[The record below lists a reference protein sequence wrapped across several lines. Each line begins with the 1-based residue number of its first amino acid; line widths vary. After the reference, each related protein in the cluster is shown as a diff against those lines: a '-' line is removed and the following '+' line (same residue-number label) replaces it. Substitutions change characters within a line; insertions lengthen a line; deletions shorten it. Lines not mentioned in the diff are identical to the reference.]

1 MDKDARVALA
11 HSLREGLTLEDRR
24 GVPILYRFL
33 QPTDDVVAITDLLH
47 RAYTPL
53 AAAGLHYVA
62 SHQPPDVTRRR
73 MAKGDTV
80 VAVAALRI
88 VGVITLAATS
98 ATGGSPFYDRRD
110 VAHFGQ
116 FAVEPAC
123 QGTGVG
129 GALLVMIEELARE
142 RGVRELGL
150 DTSEHASDLIQFYT
164 ARGYR
169 FVEFA
174 RWPEVNYRSVIMAK
188 VLEPSATA
196 I

>member
-1 MDKDARVALA
+1 MDQSARLVVAHA
-11 HSLREGLTLEDRR
+11 LREGLTRKDRR
-24 GVPILYRFL
+24 GVLILYRFL

-47 RAYTPL
+47 RAYNPL

-62 SHQPPDVTRRR
+62 SHQPPEVTRRR

-80 VAVAALRI
+80 VAVAAHQI
-88 VGVITLAATS
+88 IGIITLAA
-98 ATGGSPFYDRRD
+98 GKKESPFYDRED

-116 FAVEPAC
+116 FAVEPVRQKA
-123 QGTGVG
+123 GVG
-129 GALLVMIEELARE
+129 STLLGIIEDLARE

-150 DTSEHASDLIQFYT
+150 DTSEQASDLIQFYMSK
-164 ARGYR
+164 GFR
-169 FVEFA
+169 FVEFV

-188 VLEPSATA
+188 GLGPSTTA